1 MSDPATG
8 YVIHFSV
15 YTGKGSCYREGIIPN
30 NPCLHNT
37 TTKTVMMLCYDAR
50 VLDAG
55 HCVYFDNFFTS
66 VALLEEL
73 FSRQTMACGTS
84 RARVQGPQAL
94 QSKKLKIVLQP
105 GEACALRRGP
115 ISCLQ
120 MVSNQA

>member
-1 MSDPATG
+1 MESWLRFRQYNPCKPAKFHIKLFQVSDPATG

-30 NPCLHNT
+30 NPGLPNT
-37 TTKTVMMLCYDAR
+37 TTKTVMTLCYDAR

-73 FSRQTMACGTS
+73 F
-84 RARVQGPQAL
+84 
-94 QSKKLKIVLQP
+94 
-105 GEACALRRGP
+105 
-115 ISCLQ
+115 
-120 MVSNQA
+120 

>member
-1 MSDPATG
+1 MT
-8 YVIHFSV
+8 
-15 YTGKGSCYREGIIPN
+15 
-30 NPCLHNT
+30 
-37 TTKTVMMLCYDAR
+37 LCYDAR

-94 QSKKLKIVLQP
+94 QSKKPKIVLQP

-115 ISCLQ
+115 IL
-120 MVSNQA
+120 AFKWR

>member
-1 MSDPATG
+1 MT
-8 YVIHFSV
+8 
-15 YTGKGSCYREGIIPN
+15 
-30 NPCLHNT
+30 
-37 TTKTVMMLCYDAR
+37 LCYDAR

-94 QSKKLKIVLQP
+94 QSKNQKLSCNQVKHVLFEEDP
-105 GEACALRRGP
+105 FLP
-115 ISCLQ
+115 
-120 MVSNQA
+120 SNGVKPSLKMCT